1 MTAAAIRY
9 EPEERENP
17 LNGML
22 DLFEAQ
28 VSLLL
33 EHGAEAQLRTRME
46 RLLPPTQK
54 PVPVPE
60 KRRDADREIGLAN
73 VLAVLLAYS
82 RRRDTEPVHFANA
95 RARAFIESEL
105 RASTGSA

>member
-33 EHGAEAQLRTRME
+33 EHGAEAQLRTRVE
-46 RLLPPTQK
+46 RLLPPVVK
-54 PVPVPE
+54 PEPQ

-73 VLAVLLAYS
+73 VLAVLLSYS

-95 RARAFIESEL
+95 RARQFIEAEL
-105 RASTGSA
+105 RAATGGA

>member
-1 MTAAAIRY
+1 MTAAAARH
-9 EPEERENP
+9 ESEERENP

-33 EHGAEAQLRTRME
+33 EHGAEPQLRTRME
-46 RLLPPTQK
+46 RLLPPAARPALE
-54 PVPVPE
+54 PV

-95 RARAFIESEL
+95 RARQFIEAEL
-105 RASTGSA
+105 RAATGGA